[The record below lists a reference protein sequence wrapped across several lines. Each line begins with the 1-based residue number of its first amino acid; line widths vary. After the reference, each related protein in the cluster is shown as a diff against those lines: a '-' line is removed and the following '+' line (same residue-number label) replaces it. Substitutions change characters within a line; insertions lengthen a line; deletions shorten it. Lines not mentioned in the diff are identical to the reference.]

1 MALTQ
6 VSTNGIKNGTIAT
19 ADLAATCVTTVNLD
33 SGAVTNDKVN
43 ANAAIAGTKISPN
56 FGSQNIATTGALDI
70 GANAAIFGNLTISNA
85 TPTLIFTDNNNND
98 DFEVKN
104 NNGVFTIRDATDS
117 ADRFT
122 IASNGRATLAN
133 DAGVNGN
140 LDVGNGIDVT
150 GSVIATTNLDAN
162 NATSKVR
169 VGDLGNDNYVQ
180 LTQET
185 NSSSV
190 RGFTNQHSNAS
201 VLENLQGTTNQ
212 HLVLGDV
219 NYDNTGALLG
229 VSLTQSGTT
238 VTRLSLSGS
247 GNLHIHNNITLGGTV
262 DGVDI
267 ATRDTLFGGLTSSS
281 GVLTNGV
288 TATTQSA
295 GDSST
300 KVATTAYTDTAIANL
315 IDSSPGTLNTLNE
328 LAAALGD
335 DANFS
340 TTVTN
345 SIATKLPLA
354 GGTLTGDLTIS
365 EASPAIF
372 FTDNAGSPNNPDYR
386 LQANAGAFII
396 YDQTNSVTRL
406 QVNTDGHI
414 DVTGNLDVGAGLDVT
429 GNIAVSGTVDGRDV
443 ASDGSKL
450 DGIESGATADQTASE
465 ILTLIKTVDGSGSG
479 LDADLLDGKHDTSF
493 LRSDAGGGSGS
504 YQADSDI
511 TFNGGAGAVTVS
523 ANSDIRFTNG
533 NWTGESCKIQH
544 HDNRLYIQGGSNGI
558 QLRGSDGGGIVN
570 FTNTQGTFFDDVIFS
585 GDIFCNG
592 GAGAVTIN
600 ANSDIRL
607 ANGNWTGD
615 SAAKIQHHNDSLYIT
630 GGSGAQNNIQLIFR
644 NNSNT
649 NHWYMGNNGHFFPA
663 SDSVYNIGQSGSR
676 VNNFYVSAISAN
688 GDISAEGGAGAVTV
702 SAGSDIRFTSG
713 GWTGDAYGKIQQH
726 NNSLYIGGGSS
737 TEYSFIFRHNNAD
750 RVYIRSNG
758 TIYPTSNAV
767 SDLGKSDR
775 RWANVYTNDL
785 NLSNEGGANDV
796 DGTWGSYTIQEGA
809 EDLFLVNKRNGKK
822 YKFNLTEVS

>member
-6 VSTNGIKNGTIAT
+6 VSTEGIKNGTIAT
-19 ADLAATCVTTVNLD
+19 ADLAN
-33 SGAVTNDKVN
+33 GAVSNAKIVDGAINNAKVVSD
-43 ANAAIAGTKISPN
+43 AAIAGTKISPD
-56 FGSQNIATTGALDI
+56 FGSQAITTLGGITGGGLTSTSNI
-70 GANAAIFGNLTISNA
+70 TI
-85 TPTLIFTDNNNND
+85 NND
-98 DFEVKN
+98 SPSVTFNDTNSENDFRLTNSHGTFVL
-104 NNGVFTIRDATDS
+104 FD
-117 ADRFT
+117 
-122 IASNGRATLAN
+122 N
-133 DAGVNGN
+133 DAGATRMSCTSAGQFTFATNV
-140 LDVGNGIDVT
+140 DFSSGIDVT

-180 LTQET
+180 LTHVT

-190 RGFTNQHSNAS
+190 RGFSNQHSNAS
-201 VLENLQGTTNQ
+201 ILENLQGTTNQ

-219 NYDNTGALLG
+219 NNDNTGALLG
-229 VSLTQSGTT
+229 VSLTQAGTT

-340 TTVTN
+340 TTITN

-354 GGTLTGDLTIS
+354 GGTLTGKLTIDS
-365 EASPAIF
+365 NTSNMLELKP
-372 FTDNAGSPNNPDYR
+372 
-386 LQANAGAFII
+386 
-396 YDQTNSVTRL
+396 TNSSPWVIS
-406 QVNTDGHI
+406 I
-414 DVTGNLDVGAGLDVT
+414 DRDDLDASRVFAH
-429 GNIAVSGTVDGRDV
+429 NPNGTVAWV
-443 ASDGSKL
+443 FEHNP
-450 DGIESGATADQTASE
+450 IFYNSGGYNRLLSTADE
-465 ILTLIKTVDGSGSG
+465 GDGNG

-570 FTNTQGTFFDDVIFS
+570 FTNTQGTFFDDVIF
-585 GDIFCNG
+585 NG

-726 NNSLYIGGGSS
+726 NNSLYMGGGSS